1 MAEPDELLRRLL
13 SDEDSAKRFFEL
25 ASSVMAGQNGGSS
38 DQTAQKQDPSPPSA
52 PDLTSILGN
61 LAGGAPNETAPD
73 PSVSSSPLASL
84 LAFMPQLLQ
93 ALSGNTSALQSDR
106 VTLIRALQPYMPQ
119 GKSDS
124 IERALRMATL
134 TVVARDILR
143 ALGR

>member
-1 MAEPDELLRRLL
+1 MTEPDELLRRLL

-38 DQTAQKQDPSPPSA
+38 DQTAQKQAPPPPSA
-52 PDLTSILGN
+52 PDLASVLGN
-61 LAGGAPNETAPD
+61 LAGGTPNETAPD
-73 PSVSSSPLASL
+73 HTASGSPLAGL

-106 VTLIRALQPYMPQ
+106 VALIRALQPYMPQ

>member
-1 MAEPDELLRRLL
+1 MTEPDERLRRLL
-13 SDEDSAKRFFEL
+13 SDEESVKRFFEL

-38 DQTAQKQDPSPPSA
+38 DQTTQKQDPTPRSEPDLASVLGNLTGSSRDESA
-52 PDLTSILGN
+52 PDAS
-61 LAGGAPNETAPD
+61 ASA
-73 PSVSSSPLASL
+73 SPLTSL

-106 VTLIRALQPYMPQ
+106 VALLRALQPYMPQ
-119 GKSDS
+119 GKNDS

-143 ALGR
+143 TFGR